1 MKLKVKITGPKV
13 HDVGYRYFLMSN
25 AIDLGLKGFQAR
37 NRVSETGQ
45 EVITLVEGDE
55 DVIEDF
61 KVLVETRTPEQA
73 GISKIAFEDYQGDVM
88 RTGEYAQVCTAL
100 QLNKAI
106 PVLIEIRDKQD
117 EIIGGQK
124 ELLGGQKELLDGQKE
139 LIGGQKEIINGQ
151 EKLVD
156 GQRELVNGQKELVGG
171 MNALREDL
179 VDEIQ
184 GLREDLITRGDG
196 RLVRIEKDI
205 KTIKSKLG
213 IR

>member
-37 NRVSETGQ
+37 NRMGEMGQ

-55 DVIEDF
+55 ETIADF
-61 KVLVETRTPEQA
+61 KALVEARTPEHA
-73 GISKIAFEDYQGDVM
+73 GISKIAFEDYKGDIM

-106 PVLIEIRDKQD
+106 PVLIEIRDKQE
-117 EIIGGQK
+117 EI
-124 ELLGGQKELLDGQKE
+124 
-139 LIGGQKEIINGQ
+139 
-151 EKLVD
+151 
-156 GQRELVNGQKELVGG
+156 VGG

-179 VDEIQ
+179 LDELQ
-184 GLREDLITRGDG
+184 GLREDLITRSDG
-196 RLVRIEKDI
+196 RLVRMEKDI
-205 KTIKSKLG
+205 KTIKAKLG